1 MIAIVDLF
9 RVVVFVLVFAAL
21 AAWVWYLLKHPQR

>member
-21 AAWVWYLLKHPQR
+21 VAWVWYLLKHPQR